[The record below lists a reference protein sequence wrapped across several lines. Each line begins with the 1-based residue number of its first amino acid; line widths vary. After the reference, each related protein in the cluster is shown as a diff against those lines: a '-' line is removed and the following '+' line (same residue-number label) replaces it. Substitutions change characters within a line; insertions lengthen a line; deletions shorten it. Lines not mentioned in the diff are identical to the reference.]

1 MHPAHAGEPELAD
14 AGRPDRSAD
23 PGRGL
28 GQWTHV
34 AGDDVDHLAFPLD
47 GPVDEQER
55 IRAQASGQSV
65 TLTIPVSSS
74 SARKTVPLAVIGC
87 CRVTTRPPIRTGP
100 GRCSLSAEFGTAPSR
115 SSASR
120 NSPTTCCLASSEM
133 TA

>member
-1 MHPAHAGEPELAD
+1 VHPAHAGEPELAD

-55 IRAQASGQSV
+55 MPPDDPAQ
-65 TLTIPVSSS
+65 P
-74 SARKTVPLAVIGC
+74 
-87 CRVTTRPPIRTGP
+87 GP
-100 GRCSLSAEFGTAPSR
+100 GVRPERDVDHPGLVLERQEDGPLGRHRVLPGDDQAADPDRAGSVLVER
-115 SSASR
+115 
-120 NSPTTCCLASSEM
+120 
-133 TA
+133 